1 MNMMRLIEESAGVG
15 SLTRNTSTPVSI
27 TSIASID
34 VRYRISR
41 YQGFME
47 DSGLPIPG
55 LYRIEG
61 TVDLDSD
68 ADSSSWASW
77 IDAPVTLRLEDGRS
91 LQITVVDKTGRV
103 LSEGH
108 GPMKCMCC

>member
-1 MNMMRLIEESAGVG
+1 MNMMRLIEESAGLG
-15 SLTRNTSTPVSI
+15 SLTRNTASPVSI
-27 TSIASID
+27 E

-47 DSGLPIPG
+47 GSGLPIPG

-61 TVDLDSD
+61 GIELDSQT
-68 ADSSSWASW
+68 DSSAWPSF

-91 LQITVVDKTGRV
+91 LQITVADSSGRV

>member
-1 MNMMRLIEESAGVG
+1 MKVMRLIEQSAGLG
-15 SLTRNTSTPVSI
+15 SLTRNTSTPVSLE
-27 TSIASID
+27 
-34 VRYRISR
+34 VRYHISR
-41 YQGFME
+41 FQGFME

-61 TVDLDSD
+61 AVDLDSTT
-68 ADSSSWASW
+68 DSSEW
-77 IDAPVTLRLEDGRS
+77 IEVPVTLRLEDGRS
-91 LQITVVDKTGRV
+91 LQITVVDNAGRV